1 MRKLMS
7 EQTLTSPSLGPRTR
21 RHLGSEAAQ
30 GSGQGGRDLFSLKQA
45 QQLQQQMQH
54 TLQLLLPVYCDAWA
68 APPSAAG
75 ALMEAQVQPHP
86 PPTPFPCTRARVSLR
101 PPPPPPP

>member
-21 RHLGSEAAQ
+21 RHIGSEAAQ

-45 QQLQQQMQH
+45 QQLGQQMQH
-54 TLQLLLPVYCDAWA
+54 TLQLLLQVYCDSWA

-75 ALMEAQVQPHP
+75 ALMQAQVHPPP
-86 PPTPFPCTRARVSLR
+86 PPTPSPLYTCSCV
-101 PPPPPPP
+101 PPPPPPPPP